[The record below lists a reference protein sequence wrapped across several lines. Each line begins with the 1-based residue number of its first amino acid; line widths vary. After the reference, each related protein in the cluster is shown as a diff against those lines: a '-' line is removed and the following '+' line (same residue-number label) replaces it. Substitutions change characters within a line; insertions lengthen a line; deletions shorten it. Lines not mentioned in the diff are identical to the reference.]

1 MHRTFQLISGM
12 LRIILS
18 FFYDIRL
25 LVIDSLRLRATAKDF
40 AAYRAMSHYPGY
52 LKTGAALEAVRPLA
66 LKYCRGRGVDVG
78 ASRWPLEGARA
89 IDDGP
94 DENAYRIRETDFS
107 LDFLFSSH
115 TLEHL
120 DRPWDALGEWTRVL
134 RPGGILFLY
143 LPHPACEMWKT
154 ENLPFH
160 KWNPDP
166 VTIERELTERFG
178 YEISSITY
186 LPDAFFSFVVVAEK
200 KQALP

>member
-1 MHRTFQLISGM
+1 MHSTFQRIRGM
-12 LRIILS
+12 LRILMS
-18 FFYDIRL
+18 FFHDVRL
-25 LVIDSLRLRATAKDF
+25 FVIDSLRVRATAKDF

-52 LKTGAALEAVRPLA
+52 LKSGAAIEAVRPLA
-66 LKYCRGRGVDVG
+66 RKYCRGKGVDVG

-94 DENAYRIRETDFS
+94 DENAYRIHEADGC

-134 RPGGILFLY
+134 RPGGILMLY
-143 LPHPACEMWKT
+143 LPHPACEMWTT

-166 VTIERELTERFG
+166 FTVEDELKNRFG
-178 YEISSITY
+178 YTILAITY
-186 LPDAFFSFVVVAEK
+186 LPDAFFSFVVVAGK
-200 KQALP
+200 PVDG